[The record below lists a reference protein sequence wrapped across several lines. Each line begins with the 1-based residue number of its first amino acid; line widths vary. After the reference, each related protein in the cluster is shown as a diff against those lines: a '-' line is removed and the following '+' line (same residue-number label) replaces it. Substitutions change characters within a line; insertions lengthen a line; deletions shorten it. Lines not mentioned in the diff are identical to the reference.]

1 MAVPFEEE
9 DPKTADLL
17 VKFFKKSLHYLE
29 MNLIGS
35 ILIPGV
41 GGRGDIFNKPGSLE
55 KGYELGRKLAKRR
68 LKR

>member
-1 MAVPFEEE
+1 
-9 DPKTADLL
+9 
-17 VKFFKKSLHYLE
+17 